1 MLFYFMLRVGN
12 TRKVL
17 GMAAVYSAPDEYL
30 LQASYNTVWSYTHG
44 GDAGIKVVD
53 VKHISSVVAIIPH
66 PKYHGPRYENRFFVV
81 EKPGLEVAVM
91 GGVVEDLAEDD
102 VI

>member
-1 MLFYFMLRVGN
+1 MQFYFMLQIGN
-12 TRKVL
+12 TRKAL
-17 GMAAVYSAPDEYL
+17 GMAAVYSAPDEHL
-30 LQASYNTVWSYTHG
+30 LQASYNTVWSCTHE
-44 GDAGIKVVD
+44 GDAGIKVVN

-81 EKPGLEVAVM
+81 EKPGLEVAFM
-91 GGVVEDLAEDD
+91 GGIVEDLAEDN